1 MKSRT
6 FQSKHAEQGS
16 MLIEVIVSVF
26 VMAFGIMALVMAQMK
41 STNSVREAEM
51 QSRVVQAVQNLSEG
65 ILVNPDERGIVQPM
79 TAENTKST
87 YNLYLTANAVPV
99 DAIAIGEE
107 VMIPRCGR
115 QNAAGDNANTVNK
128 QVLKDCHLQAF
139 TNELR
144 RSLPNASNINYSVN
158 EADGQVVISV
168 EWQEVDGDDVSDYA
182 YSMVVG
188 E

>member
-51 QSRVVQAVQNLSEG
+51 QSRVAQAVQNLSEG
-65 ILVNPDERGIVQPM
+65 ILVNPDERGVVQPM

-87 YNLYLTANAVPV
+87 YNLYLTANAVAV
-99 DAIAIGEE
+99 NAIAAGEE
-107 VMIPRCGR
+107 IVIPRCGR
-115 QNAAGDNANTVNK
+115 QNAAGENANTVNK
-128 QVLKDCHLQAF
+128 QVLRDCHIQAF

-144 RSLPNASNINYSVN
+144 RSLPNTSNINYSIN
-158 EADGQVVISV
+158 EDNDQVVINV
-168 EWQEVDGDDVSDYA
+168 EWREVDGDDVHDYT